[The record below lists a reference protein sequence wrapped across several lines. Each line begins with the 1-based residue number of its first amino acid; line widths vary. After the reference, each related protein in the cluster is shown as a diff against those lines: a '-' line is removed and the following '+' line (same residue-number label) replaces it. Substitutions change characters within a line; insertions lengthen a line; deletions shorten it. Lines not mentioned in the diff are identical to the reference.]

1 MTRCLHLFV
10 LSALLV
16 PAARAGDAQNPP
28 RLDDPAT
35 YRRPKLSSAADPN
48 DWEGYFD
55 YGVEQLRRDPR
66 KAEAA
71 FYWASRIDP
80 SRAEPLYGR
89 WVAYWMRRPAWF
101 EEYVKGDP
109 KLLAAPAVVEVDSL
123 YLRALGRNPL
133 MPRTLTV
140 LVYDQLPGRW
150 SGDRFTTAILDYS
163 RGQYADAV
171 AAFGRLVRDD
181 PAGNYRVRYYRA
193 LGFTAMQRFDSASGE
208 ITALL
213 EEMRRRDEKQLTY
226 SYQSKELIEYA
237 LGLLQLAS
245 GDRAAARA
253 AFQRALVENLAFY
266 PAHAA
271 LGEMAL
277 ASRDNKAAL
286 DEYGLAVE
294 LGGSD
299 GVERYQYGS
308 ALAAAGRPEEAE
320 LQLRKGIEL
329 EPLFAP
335 PYFTLGTVLEARRL
349 PRQALA
355 AYRDYVQRAPSLAP
369 LAPRAQARM
378 AALNGPKAD
387 SGGAPPRDR

>member
-1 MTRCLHLFV
+1 MTHWSQLF
-10 LSALLV
+10 LLGALLV
-16 PAARAGDAQNPP
+16 PVARAGRAQNPP

-55 YGVEQLRRDPR
+55 YGVEQLRRDAR

-101 EEYVKGDP
+101 EEYVKGNP
-109 KLLAAPAVVEVDSL
+109 GLLTAPAVVEVDSL
-123 YLRALGRNPL
+123 YLRALCRNPL

-150 SGDRFTTAILDYS
+150 SGDRFTTAVLDYS
-163 RGQYADAV
+163 RGRYADAA

-181 PAGNYRVRYYRA
+181 PVANYRVRYDRA
-193 LGFTAMQRFDSASGE
+193 LAFTAMQRFDSAAVE
-208 ITALL
+208 IAALL

-237 LGLLQLAS
+237 LGLLNLAR
-245 GDRAAARA
+245 GDRAAGRA
-253 AFQRALVENLAFY
+253 AFQRALVENLAFS
-266 PAHAA
+266 PAHGA

-277 ASRDNKAAL
+277 ATRDTKAAL
-286 DEYGLAVE
+286 DEYGQAVE
-294 LGGSD
+294 LDGTD
-299 GVERYQYGS
+299 GVQRYHYGS
-308 ALAAAGRPEEAE
+308 ALATAGRQEEAE
-320 LQLRKGIEL
+320 LQLRKAIEL

-335 PYFTLGTVLEARRL
+335 PYFTLGAVLEARGLRA
-349 PRQALA
+349 QALA
-355 AYRDYVQRAPSLAP
+355 AYRDYVQRAPSLAA
-369 LAPRAQARM
+369 LVPRARARI
-378 AALNGPKAD
+378 AELTGAKAD
-387 SGGAPPRDR
+387 SGGAEPRDR